1 MRHLELPE
9 NIQAI
14 VGTKEYSL
22 DNVGMSYTLM
32 TKIDGK
38 MLCSVEYLEQP
49 EKLIN
54 LAAQGLKQLWKI
66 DVKDCPYQASRL
78 NEQLKN
84 AEKDLSDLVQDK
96 LDNDT
101 EDKISSEVTTIQNT
115 QSVQKS
121 EDNVIQNVMSS
132 MGEIKD
138 MLSMLH
144 KNVQTQ
150 SDELKNIKDTQDD
163 IKSNQIKQHSDL
175 QDIQYNQI
183 RNQQQNQN
191 TLDRM
196 EYNQNKHNRKLDL
209 IRQRQDPD
217 INIIN

>member
-1 MRHLELPE
+1 MIYYRDKYCKLFEE
-9 NIQAI
+9 DSNESNNINIDNSSENDNDNNIQPK
-14 VGTKEYSL
+14 T
-22 DNVGMSYTLM
+22 
-32 TKIDGK
+32 IDITSRDIK
-38 MLCSVEYLEQP
+38 NNFQDLLKLSKVKQNSV
-49 EKLIN
+49 ISI
-54 LAAQGLKQLWKI
+54 AKQ
-66 DVKDCPYQASRL
+66 RF
-78 NEQLKN
+78 E
-84 AEKDLSDLVQDK
+84 DK

-132 MGEIKD
+132 VGEIKD

-144 KNVQTQ
+144 KNAQTQ

-183 RNQQQNQN
+183 RNYQQNQN

-209 IRQRQDPD
+209 IRQKQDPD

>member
-1 MRHLELPE
+1 MIYYRDKYCKLFEKDSNE
-9 NIQAI
+9 SNNINIDNSSENNNDNNIQPK
-14 VGTKEYSL
+14 T
-22 DNVGMSYTLM
+22 
-32 TKIDGK
+32 IDITSRDIK
-38 MLCSVEYLEQP
+38 NNFQNLLKLSKVKQNSV
-49 EKLIN
+49 ISI
-54 LAAQGLKQLWKI
+54 AKQ
-66 DVKDCPYQASRL
+66 RF
-78 NEQLKN
+78 E
-84 AEKDLSDLVQDK
+84 DK

-144 KNVQTQ
+144 KNAQTQ

>member
-1 MRHLELPE
+1 MIYYRDKYCKLFEE
-9 NIQAI
+9 DSNESNNINIDNSSENDNDNNIQPK
-14 VGTKEYSL
+14 T
-22 DNVGMSYTLM
+22 
-32 TKIDGK
+32 IDITSRDIK
-38 MLCSVEYLEQP
+38 NNFQNLLKLSKVKQNSV
-49 EKLIN
+49 ISI
-54 LAAQGLKQLWKI
+54 AKQ
-66 DVKDCPYQASRL
+66 RF
-78 NEQLKN
+78 E
-84 AEKDLSDLVQDK
+84 DK

-217 INIIN
+217 INIINEFLKYINK

>member
-1 MRHLELPE
+1 MIYYRDKYCKLFEE
-9 NIQAI
+9 DSNESNNINIDNSSDNDNNIQPK
-14 VGTKEYSL
+14 T
-22 DNVGMSYTLM
+22 
-32 TKIDGK
+32 IDITSRDIK
-38 MLCSVEYLEQP
+38 NNFQDLLKLSKVKQNSV
-49 EKLIN
+49 ISI
-54 LAAQGLKQLWKI
+54 AKQ
-66 DVKDCPYQASRL
+66 RF
-78 NEQLKN
+78 E
-84 AEKDLSDLVQDK
+84 DK

-144 KNVQTQ
+144 KNAQTQ

>member
-1 MRHLELPE
+1 MIYYRDKYCKLFEKDSNE
-9 NIQAI
+9 SNNINIDNSSENDNDNNIQPK
-14 VGTKEYSL
+14 T
-22 DNVGMSYTLM
+22 
-32 TKIDGK
+32 IDITSRDIK
-38 MLCSVEYLEQP
+38 NNFQDLLKLSKVKQNSV
-49 EKLIN
+49 ISI
-54 LAAQGLKQLWKI
+54 AKQ
-66 DVKDCPYQASRL
+66 RF
-78 NEQLKN
+78 E
-84 AEKDLSDLVQDK
+84 DK

-144 KNVQTQ
+144 KNAQTQ

>member
-1 MRHLELPE
+1 MIYYRDKYCKLFEE
-9 NIQAI
+9 DSNESNNINIDNSSENDNDNNIQPK
-14 VGTKEYSL
+14 T
-22 DNVGMSYTLM
+22 
-32 TKIDGK
+32 IDITSRDIK
-38 MLCSVEYLEQP
+38 NNFQNLLKLSKVKQNSV
-49 EKLIN
+49 ISI
-54 LAAQGLKQLWKI
+54 AKQ
-66 DVKDCPYQASRL
+66 RF
-78 NEQLKN
+78 E
-84 AEKDLSDLVQDK
+84 DK

-144 KNVQTQ
+144 KNAQTQ

>member
-1 MRHLELPE
+1 MIYYRDKYCKLFEE
-9 NIQAI
+9 DSNESNNINIDNSSENDNDNNIQPK
-14 VGTKEYSL
+14 T
-22 DNVGMSYTLM
+22 
-32 TKIDGK
+32 IDITSRDIK
-38 MLCSVEYLEQP
+38 NNFQDLLKLSKVKQNSV
-49 EKLIN
+49 ISI
-54 LAAQGLKQLWKI
+54 AKQ
-66 DVKDCPYQASRL
+66 RF
-78 NEQLKN
+78 E
-84 AEKDLSDLVQDK
+84 DK

-144 KNVQTQ
+144 KNAQTQ

-217 INIIN
+217 INIKN